1 MIVYVAL
8 ATALLA
14 IPLAAAIALIVM
26 LWATEIG
33 PLYTLDAV
41 VGVLPS
47 VV

>member
-1 MIVYVAL
+1 VAVSTAL
-8 ATALLA
+8 GDQPGATAM
-14 IPLAAAIALIVM
+14 ALIVVRVM
-26 LWATEIG
+26 TRMG